1 MWVLLN
7 SLVTENYIYVPVYD
21 EYVLELIQSYT
32 NKEVVSINA
41 EDVCFMGGSVRC
53 LTWTT
58 DGTDANKIL
67 EFAEQN

>member
-1 MWVLLN
+1 MSQFMVW
-7 SLVTENYIYVPVYD
+7 I

-32 NKEVVSINA
+32 SKEVVSINA

-58 DGTDANKIL
+58 DGIDANKLLICR
-67 EFAEQN
+67 AELKNF